1 MPSSLRIARVDV
13 GRYRLLVADF
23 ASLQALHHQLTQ
35 TIRRHLPEVTAS
47 LLALPVPSEDGTS
60 LDWYSDLAGEAQ
72 PLASLPT
79 AQRKL
84 IKDKLQ
90 DRLRSLTRLADELP
104 RRVRGSEALA
114 ASLRAAT
121 HYPGDEQVYVVG
133 NEPVI
138 TLWGFVRTGGRG
150 RLTALGAA
158 TRQQRARSRWLLF
171 AGTSLALLVLAAGAW
186 FWLAFERDQALGVEI
201 AEALAAGCADADRLL
216 LLARRAEQL
225 DPDHQRLGDLHA
237 RLAAEQA
244 RCAEARSLM
253 DAVAAA
259 GWDCMAISAL
269 SAKLT
274 AVDTGRAPLDAI
286 AAKVEEREA
295 VCATA
300 RQLDAEL
307 DNRLGD
313 CQAVA
318 ALAASSLASGRPLQA
333 SPDADSGQ
341 SATND
346 GGELPEPIAAFRE
359 RMDDGALPN
368 PIAQAR
374 ERLTAELARCD
385 EAAGLEQELVA
396 ATAQCDRLLRL
407 DGRLAERDV
416 SRAPLSTVRERLDAE
431 LERCARAEAFSREL
445 IDAQMDCQRIQQLDQ
460 RMQGEAMREPPL
472 LPVRERLD
480 EAVEACRELEALE
493 QARVEAVGDCP
504 ALAALVESVSARY
517 GGNLLFVGLRRR
529 IAADTDRCALAERLR
544 AALAAA
550 MGQCTALAELQPRL
564 ESAALDPK
572 QLSPL
577 QNQLNAELALCRD
590 AEDWR
595 NRLAEAADDCRR
607 LEALRASW
615 PEVAAERPQFREV
628 RADLARLEQRC
639 RRPEPPPAALVVAAT
654 EPETTK
660 PVAPQPQPQSQTQPA
675 ASAKT
680 QLPASKS
687 NQSQPSQSSP
697 PKPAQSKSA
706 AQRCPGVRSVAEAP
720 QLVMVVDASGSMGEP
735 IQARPGAMALRQ
747 LQQVGGTVGATL
759 GLLGRALDSAASGP
773 TRMQATKEASQRIIR
788 GLPDDIDVGLV
799 KIENCPSATD
809 AGFYAPNQRGALLG
823 RINALRPRSKT
834 PLASAIAQAAA
845 MVDGVRRPAVIA
857 VISDGEDTCG
867 GHVCA
872 VAARIAAAKPQL
884 RINVVDITGTG
895 AADCAA
901 RATGGRVLRAD
912 NAEDLGRQLVRA
924 TEEVAGPAH
933 CRGGQ

>member
-23 ASLQALHHQLTQ
+23 ASLQSLHHQLTL

-60 LDWYSDLAGEAQ
+60 VDWYSDLAGEAQ
-72 PLASLPT
+72 PLASLPA

-90 DRLRSLTRLADELP
+90 DRLKSLTRLADELP
-104 RRVRGSEALA
+104 RRVRGSEELA

-150 RLTALGAA
+150 RLASPDAVTQ
-158 TRQQRARSRWLLF
+158 QQRARSRWLLF
-171 AGTSLALLVLAAGAW
+171 AGTSLALMVLAAGAW

-201 AEALAAGCADADRLL
+201 AEALVAGCADADRLL

-244 RCAEARSLM
+244 RCAEARSLT

-259 GWDCMAISAL
+259 GWDCTAISAVAAQL
-269 SAKLT
+269 A
-274 AVDTGRAPLDAI
+274 AVDTERAPLDAI

-300 RQLDAEL
+300 QQLDAEL

-313 CQAVA
+313 CQALA
-318 ALAASSLASGRPLQA
+318 ALAASSLAGWPPLQA
-333 SPDADSGQ
+333 SSEAASEQ

-359 RMDDGALPN
+359 RMDDGALPK
-368 PIAQAR
+368 PIAQVR
-374 ERLTAELARCD
+374 ERLTAELALCD
-385 EAAGLEQELVA
+385 EAAGLEQELIA

-416 SRAPLSTVRERLDAE
+416 SRAPLSTLRERLDAE

-460 RMQGEAMREPPL
+460 RMQGDAMREPPL

-493 QARVEAVGDCP
+493 QARVEAVGDYP

-550 MGQCTALAELQPRL
+550 MGQCTALAELQPQL

-572 QLSPL
+572 QLTPL
-577 QNQLNAELALCRD
+577 QNELNAELALCRD

-607 LEALRASW
+607 LEALQASW

-660 PVAPQPQPQSQTQPA
+660 PVAPQSQTQPA

-687 NQSQPSQSSP
+687 NQSQPSP

-735 IQARPGAMALRQ
+735 IKARPGAMALRQ
-747 LQQVGGTVGATL
+747 LEQVGGTVGATL

-773 TRMQATKEASQRIIR
+773 TRMQATKEAGQRIIR
-788 GLPDDIDVGLV
+788 GLPNDIDVGLV

-809 AGFYAPNQRGALLG
+809 AGFYAPNQRGALLA

-884 RINVVDITGTG
+884 KINVVDITGTG